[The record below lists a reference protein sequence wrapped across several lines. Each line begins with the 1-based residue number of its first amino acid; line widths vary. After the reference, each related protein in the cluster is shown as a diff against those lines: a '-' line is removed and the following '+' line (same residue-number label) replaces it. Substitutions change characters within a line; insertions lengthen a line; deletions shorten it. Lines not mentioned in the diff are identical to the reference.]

1 MPSPPS
7 PDPFILFFR
16 LRGGLAMLC
25 FPVFLGLIHACIR
38 PRGGFL
44 TAKPSQQDRKQ
55 RYSGLVGVCVCVCG
69 VEGRSVSGCSSGNRA
84 GRIWQRVQELSSLS
98 TTSGDVFLFFFVV
111 CGVFFLLF
119 FFVSLFFFRAAGA
132 KDLLPPPPP
141 VPGDAA
147 GLILD
152 ACAARLAYLWK

>member
-7 PDPFILFFR
+7 PDTFILFFR
-16 LRGGLAMLC
+16 LRGDLAMLC

-55 RYSGLVGVCVCVCG
+55 RYSGLVGVFVKKNRCVCLCVCG

-119 FFVSLFFFRAAGA
+119 LFVSLFFFSRGWSQRSP
-132 KDLLPPPPP
+132 LPPPHPLP
-141 VPGDAA
+141 S
-147 GLILD
+147 
-152 ACAARLAYLWK
+152 LATPQDS